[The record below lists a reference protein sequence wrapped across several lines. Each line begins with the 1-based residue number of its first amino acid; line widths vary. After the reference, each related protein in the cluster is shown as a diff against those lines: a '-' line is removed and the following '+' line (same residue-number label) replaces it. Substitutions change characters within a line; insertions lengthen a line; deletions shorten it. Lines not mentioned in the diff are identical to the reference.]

1 MSKVTYMVPLHLRRQ
16 EVLSVLGRHGT
27 VTRWLKKEYIAA
39 QDSGPIRGVSEC
51 RRTMGV
57 YISGGV
63 QKKEGPTRLQQG
75 T

>member
-1 MSKVTYMVPLHLRRQ
+1 MQNR
-16 EVLSVLGRHGT
+16 EVLSLLVRRGT
-27 VTRWLKKEYIAA
+27 VSSWLKKEYIAA

-51 RRTMGV
+51 HRTMGV

-63 QKKEGPTRLQQG
+63 RKKEGPTRLQQG